1 MTELLLR
8 LSDLLLPAGELPQIR
23 GELLLAGL
31 EVGRSETQHPLDGRP
46 RVPKQLLPPLELG
59 DRGMQLLRVR
69 VELLATTSEELLEA
83 LLGIRPGR
91 EHPPDD
97 SSAALLLAVGLVLA
111 AGFSVGHSCLADARD
126 AGGPILSRRVR
137 SDPPAQRDF
146 FGVGSTPAA

>member
-1 MTELLLR
+1 MAELLLR
-8 LSDLLLPAGELPQIR
+8 LRDLLLPVGQLAEVR

-31 EVGRSETQHPLDGRP
+31 EVGRAETQHPLDGGP
-46 RVPKQLLPPLELG
+46 GVPKQLLAPLELG
-59 DRGMQLLRVR
+59 DRGMQLLGVR
-69 VELLATTSEELLEA
+69 LELLATTSEQLLEA
-83 LLGIRPGR
+83 FLGVGPGR

-97 SSAALLLAVGLVLA
+97 PPAAFVLL
-111 AGFSVGHSCLADARD
+111 AGFSVGHSCSLTAVEP